1 MTDLQDKVVLITGG
15 SRGIGRATVLAAAE
29 AGGDVLIHYGTN
41 ETSAQETARL
51 ANGNCELVQGD
62 LAKPGAAAAV
72 WQRAMAW
79 RGRIDVLVNNAG
91 IFPGVSVDDP
101 DDVWHLNWQ
110 QTLQVN
116 LRATADLCRC
126 AVNSWQ
132 STDSEGHIVNV
143 TSRAAA
149 RGDDPQHWAYAA
161 SKGGMEALTKTI
173 ARGYAS
179 QGIYAYNVAPGYV
192 GTDMALDAFAQ
203 SPGMRER
210 VEREIPI
217 GEMAPP
223 EEIANIICF
232 LASGQARH
240 ATGTTIDINGASHVR

>member
-1 MTDLQDKVVLITGG
+1 MTGLQGKVVLVTGG
-15 SRGIGRATVLAAAE
+15 SRGIGRATVVAAAA
-29 AGGDVLIHYGTN
+29 AGGEVVIHYGTN
-41 ETSAQETARL
+41 ETAARETAGL
-51 ANGNCELVQGD
+51 TDASCKLVRGD
-62 LAKPGAAAAV
+62 LSVPGAAGEIWREALE
-72 WQRAMAW
+72 W

-91 IFPGVSVDDP
+91 IFPGVSADDS
-101 DDVWHLNWQ
+101 DEQWHENWQ
-110 QTLQVN
+110 DTLQVN
-116 LRATADLCRC
+116 LVAAADLCRC
-126 AVNSWQ
+126 AVTSWRAARRH
-132 STDSEGHIVNV
+132 GHIINV

-173 ARGYAS
+173 ARGYAND
-179 QGIYAYNVAPGYV
+179 GIHAYNVAPGYV
-192 GTDMALDAFAQ
+192 GTDMALDAFAA

-223 EEIANIICF
+223 DEIANIICF